1 MQRFEN
7 ELPKSVLKLIIKEID
22 KEVGESDISWT
33 KDDVYESVIL
43 EIIDSSIKKF
53 GITDIDWES
62 YGFFWKLYQENHNFD
77 GEGDIVVPKMM
88 VFPVDITVN
97 VVKYATEIWSH
108 NIHTYDKEYVSS
120 LIYADPDG
128 FDYYNGDYV
137 GENVY
142 DSESNDWE
150 INEIKGPI
158 SLKEGKKVRRVI
170 TENDNKELQDL
181 LIMQKAIEERI
192 KYLSS

>member
-22 KEVGESDISWT
+22 KEVSEYDISWT
-33 KDDVYESVIL
+33 DDDVYKQEIL
-43 EIIDSSIKKF
+43 EIIDLSLKKF
-53 GITDIDWES
+53 GITNIDWES
-62 YGFFWKLYQENHNFD
+62 YGFFWKLYQNNHNFD

>member
-22 KEVGESDISWT
+22 KEVGESNISWT
-33 KDDVYESVIL
+33 KDDVYESDIL

-53 GITDIDWES
+53 GITNIDWES

-120 LIYADPDG
+120 FIYYSPDG

-142 DSESNDWE
+142 DSETNDWE

-170 TENDNKELQDL
+170 TESDNKELQDL

>member
-1 MQRFEN
+1 MHRFEN

-22 KEVGESDISWT
+22 KEVGESNISWT

-43 EIIDSSIKKF
+43 DIIDSSIKKF

-77 GEGDIVVPKMM
+77 GEGDITVPKMM
-88 VFPVDITVN
+88 VFPVNISVN
-97 VVKYATEIWSH
+97 VTKSATENWLH
-108 NIHTYDKEYVSS
+108 NVHTYDRDYVSS
-120 LIYADPDG
+120 FIYDSE
-128 FDYYNGDYV
+128 FDYYDGNYIS
-137 GENVY
+137 ENIY
-142 DSESNDWE
+142 DFKTHDWD
-150 INEIKGPI
+150 IDNIGNPV

-170 TENDNKELQDL
+170 TESDNKELQDL

-192 KYLSS
+192 NYLSS

>member
-22 KEVGESDISWT
+22 KEVSEYDISWT
-33 KDDVYESVIL
+33 DDDVYKQEIL
-43 EIIDSSIKKF
+43 EIIDLSLKKF
-53 GITDIDWES
+53 GITNIDWES
-62 YGFFWKLYQENHNFD
+62 YGFFWKLYQNNHNFD

-170 TENDNKELQDL
+170 TESDNKELQDL

>member
-22 KEVGESDISWT
+22 KEVSESDISWT
-33 KDDVYESVIL
+33 NDDAYSKTITEL
-43 EIIDSSIKKF
+43 IDNSIKKF
-53 GITDIDWES
+53 GITNIDWES
-62 YGFFWKLYQENHNFD
+62 YGFFWKLYQDNHDFD

-88 VFPVDITVN
+88 VFPVDISVN
-97 VVKYATEIWSH
+97 VIKYVTENYLH
-108 NIHTYDKEYVSS
+108 NIHTYDKEYVNSF
-120 LIYADPDG
+120 IYEG
-128 FDYYNGDYV
+128 EFDYYEGKYMN
-137 GENVY
+137 ENVY
-142 DSESNDWE
+142 DTYTNDWE
-150 INEIKGPI
+150 IESIGNPV

-170 TENDNKELQDL
+170 TESDNKELQDL

>member
-22 KEVGESDISWT
+22 KEVNEYDISWT
-33 KDDVYESVIL
+33 DDDVYKQEIL
-43 EIIDSSIKKF
+43 EIIDLSLKKF
-53 GITDIDWES
+53 GITNIDWES
-62 YGFFWKLYQENHNFD
+62 YGFFWKLYQDNHNFD

-120 LIYADPDG
+120 FIYDNPDG
-128 FDYYNGDYV
+128 FDYYSGDYV

>member
-120 LIYADPDG
+120 FIYDSPDG
-128 FDYYNGDYV
+128 FDYYSGDYV

-142 DSESNDWE
+142 DSETNDWE

-170 TENDNKELQDL
+170 TESDNKELQDL

>member
-22 KEVGESDISWT
+22 KEVSESDISWT
-33 KDDVYESVIL
+33 KDDVYERDIL

-53 GITDIDWES
+53 GITNIDWES
-62 YGFFWKLYQENHNFD
+62 YGFFWKLYQDNHNFD

-88 VFPVDITVN
+88 VFPVDISVN
-97 VVKYATEIWSH
+97 VIKYVTESYLH
-108 NIHTYDKEYVSS
+108 NIHTYDKEYVNSF
-120 LIYADPDG
+120 IYEGPEG
-128 FDYYNGDYV
+128 FDYYEGAYR
-137 GENVY
+137 GEDVY
-142 DSESNDWE
+142 DSETNDWQIEE
-150 INEIKGPI
+150 IGGPI

-170 TENDNKELQDL
+170 TESDNKELQDL

>member
-33 KDDVYESVIL
+33 KDDVYERVIL

-88 VFPVDITVN
+88 VFPVDITAN
-97 VVKYATEIWSH
+97 VVKYTTEIWSH
-108 NIHTYDKEYVSS
+108 NIHTYDKEYVNSF
-120 LIYADPDG
+120 IYEGPEG
-128 FDYYNGDYV
+128 FDYYNGAYV

-142 DSESNDWE
+142 DSETNDWE

-170 TENDNKELQDL
+170 TESDSKELQDL

-192 KYLSS
+192 NYLSS

>member
-22 KEVGESDISWT
+22 KEVSESDISWT
-33 KDDVYESVIL
+33 NDDAYSKTITEL
-43 EIIDSSIKKF
+43 IDNSIKKF
-53 GITDIDWES
+53 GITNIDWES
-62 YGFFWKLYQENHNFD
+62 YGFFWKLYQDNHDFD

-88 VFPVDITVN
+88 VFPVDISVN
-97 VVKYATEIWSH
+97 VRKYMTESYLH
-108 NIHTYDKEYVSS
+108 NIHTYDKEYVNSF
-120 LIYADPDG
+120 IYEG
-128 FDYYNGDYV
+128 EFDYYEGKYMN
-137 GENVY
+137 ENVY
-142 DSESNDWE
+142 DTYTNDWE
-150 INEIKGPI
+150 IESIGNPV

-170 TENDNKELQDL
+170 TESDNKELQDL